1 MNGRNVVFLIGQI
14 HMGNLC
20 VSAQSRSW
28 WEEKDKCRTHLNSL
42 WIVLYRGDEKESV
55 R

>member
-28 WEEKDKCRTHLNSL
+28 WEEKDIKMQNTFKLPLDCVVSR
-42 WIVLYRGDEKESV
+42 R
-55 R
+55 